1 MLSADTIHSL
11 FTPPNYLFCDT
22 SAGQFCLLL
31 NDQYTLWFSE
41 YKNKHWLFFSMYVV
55 TSRPNGLLTAW
66 PFCPLLFSK
75 SLNCTLYKQIICG
88 GFNTPVQPI
97 SRLFVSARAVAPSGR
112 GPFKLR
118 NRRPRLSVALRGC
131 DVVRWS
137 AEWREGVD
145 NGFWVPKAQII
156 DSIPHLIR
164 ILMDIERSGNQQNTS
179 DISRFLM
186 LNFDTTQK
194 NCHVFEHILFK
205 VNIK

>member
-11 FTPPNYLFCDT
+11 FTPHNYLFCDT

-41 YKNKHWLFFSMYVV
+41 YKNKHGLFFSMYVV

-88 GFNTPVQPI
+88 GFNTPLQPI

-112 GPFKLR
+112 GPLNWEIGDR
-118 NRRPRLSVALRGC
+118 GSALLSG
-131 DVVRWS
+131 DVMWSDGVRSEEKGWIM
-137 AEWREGVD
+137 
-145 NGFWVPKAQII
+145 GFWFPK
-156 DSIPHLIR
+156 H
-164 ILMDIERSGNQQNTS
+164 RS
-179 DISRFLM
+179 
-186 LNFDTTQK
+186 
-194 NCHVFEHILFK
+194 
-205 VNIK
+205 